1 MKHLLG
7 AAFLIAVVI
16 LIIIGLTAE
25 EPPMTDMDGGPTQSQ
40 TQDGASS

>member
-7 AAFLIAVVI
+7 AAFIIAVII

-25 EPPMTDMDGGPTQSQ
+25 EPPMTELESPPASNQMED
-40 TQDGASS
+40 ASS